1 MVWVILQGTRYNADK
16 ILSYGGCSCDGDYS
30 LQSYGIR
37 LKFEDNSE
45 SVEIYYGLIKSERDL
60 KKLDDIF
67 GVYESS
73 ESSENNSY

>member
-45 SVEIYYGLIKSERDL
+45 SVEIYYGPIKSERDEDL

-73 ESSENNSY
+73 ENNSY